1 LALAAARS
9 PCYQASSMTKP
20 PERALGTFDASL
32 LVVGCI
38 VGAGIFLVSPAVA
51 GHLRSPAAFLATWVL
66 GGAVAMAGALCNG
79 ELGGMLPRSGGEYV
93 YLRHAYGPGVGFL
106 SGWTSFWIVFPGSI
120 AAMAS
125 GFGST
130 VAAMAGWHGARAPAA
145 VGISAIVV
153 LTLVNA
159 GGIHAGKWA
168 QNALSLAKLLAFG
181 GLLVLGWFWPGS
193 ARAHSGL
200 TPLFVG
206 GDTLTGIAAAL
217 IPVLFAYSGWNAAT
231 YIAGEMR
238 EPERNLGKAL
248 VLGTGLCILLYLAV
262 NVAYLRAIPMAELA
276 AAVDPARLA
285 AERMEGRWVANLLTP
300 LVATCVLGSMQA
312 NVLTGPRIC
321 KAMADDRLFF
331 RMAGSMGANS
341 RAPYVALA
349 AQALIAIAQFV
360 SGSFEQLLTF
370 TTVAIIAFSTLT
382 VAAVVILR
390 RRTPT
395 TPRAFR
401 TPLYPVVPV
410 FFVAVNLWVLW
421 EVVVASPGEAAIGL
435 VIVATG
441 IPAYVLFRAGARK
454 NREELA
460 Q

>member
-1 LALAAARS
+1 
-9 PCYQASSMTKP
+9 MTKP
-20 PERALGTFDASL
+20 RERALGTFDAAL
-32 LVVGCI
+32 LVVGSI

-66 GGAVAMAGALCNG
+66 GGAVALAGALCNG

-125 GFGST
+125 GFGRT
-130 VAAMAGWHGARAPAA
+130 VVSMVGWRGGWAPAI
-145 VGISAIVV
+145 VGIAAIVA

-159 GGIHAGKWA
+159 GGIGAGKWA
-168 QNALSLAKLLAFG
+168 QNALSLAKLLAFAGLLFLGFCSPHSRGAPG
-181 GLLVLGWFWPGS
+181 GLTRF
-193 ARAHSGL
+193 
-200 TPLFVG
+200 FVG

-238 EPERNLGKAL
+238 KPERNLGKAL
-248 VLGTGLCILLYLAV
+248 VVGTGLCILLYLAV
-262 NVAYLRAIPMAELA
+262 NVSYLRAIPMTELA
-276 AAVDPARLA
+276 GAVDPARLA
-285 AERMEGRWVANLLTP
+285 AERIGGPWAANLLTP

-321 KAMADDRLFF
+321 KAMVDDGLFF
-331 RMAGSMGANS
+331 RIVGSTGAKS

-349 AQALIAIAQFV
+349 AQALIAIGQLV

-370 TTVAIIAFSTLT
+370 TTVAIVAFSTLT

-390 RRTPT
+390 RRSPA

-401 TPLYPVVPV
+401 APLHPLLPV

-421 EVVVASPGEAAIGL
+421 EVVMASPGEAAIGL
-435 VIVATG
+435 AIVATG
-441 IPAYVLFRAGARK
+441 VPAYGLFRAWARQI
-454 NREELA
+454 REELA
-460 Q
+460 E